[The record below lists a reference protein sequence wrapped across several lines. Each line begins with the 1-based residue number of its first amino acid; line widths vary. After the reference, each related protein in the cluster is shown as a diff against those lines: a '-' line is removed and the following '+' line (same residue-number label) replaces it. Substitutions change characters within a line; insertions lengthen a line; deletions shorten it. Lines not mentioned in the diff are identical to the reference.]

1 MLETTIQMQLLH
13 RSNQDN
19 IDCVNVGVV
28 VIDHDHQIILQ
39 NNKYLN
45 IPNTILEEDE
55 DLLEAL
61 KREYSSFLK
70 NTVNEYEYIGYYDT
84 ISESGKSS
92 RQFNFLVVAETIE
105 LISQDNIKLIEAYSP
120 DWDNLHQ
127 EVSREIWDTLNR
139 ALMLADL

>member
-13 RSNQDN
+13 KSNQDN

-28 VIDHDHQIILQ
+28 VIDHDHQIIL
-39 NNKYLN
+39 NNKSSLN
-45 IPNTILEEDE
+45 IPNTVLEEDE
-55 DLLEAL
+55 DLLDAM
-61 KREYSSFLK
+61 KRESNSFL
-70 NTVNEYEYIGYYDT
+70 NNSVNEVEYIGYYDT

-92 RQFNFLVVAETIE
+92 RQFNFLIVTESID
-105 LISQDNIKLIEAYSP
+105 LISEDNLRIIEAYSP

-127 EVSREIWDTLNR
+127 VVSREIWDTLNR